1 MRIFHL
7 KPLRQLTDEQLM
19 ARAKVGNDAAFEEL
33 YHHFARRLKGFFFL
47 QLGGD
52 EELAADATHD
62 VFLRAYEARNRY
74 QEGKSVSTWLFT
86 IAYNICR
93 NHYRSNAYETQL
105 SAMLDAEPI
114 SEEQIEVQLDAAA
127 LDDALAQVLSVVVL
141 GDAILGKPVDENDA
155 KNMLRALSGNTHRV
169 VTGVCITSADKQ
181 RKFSVV
187 SEVTFKVLS
196 DTEIDYYVNRY
207 RPFDKAGAYGIQ
219 EWIGYVGVTSLKG
232 SYFNVMGLPVQRI
245 YEELIHEFDVV
256 VK

>member
-19 ARAKVGNDAAFEEL
+19 ARAKAGNDAAFEEL
-33 YHHFARRLKGFFFL
+33 YHRYARRLKGFFFL

-105 SAMLDAEPI
+105 SATLDAEPI

-127 LDDALAQVLSVVVL
+127 LDDALAQVLSEL
-141 GDAILGKPVDENDA
+141 PPPLHQ
-155 KNMLRALSGNTHRV
+155 L
-169 VTGVCITSADKQ
+169 
-181 RKFSVV
+181 FS
-187 SEVTFKVLS
+187 LH
-196 DTEIDYYVNRY
+196 Y
-207 RPFDKAGAYGIQ
+207 Q
-219 EWIGYVGVTSLKG
+219 
-232 SYFNVMGLPVQRI
+232 
-245 YEELIHEFDVV
+245 EELTIPQVAEIVGIPEGT
-256 VK
+256 VKSRLHKTMNIIRKKLKRYEHH